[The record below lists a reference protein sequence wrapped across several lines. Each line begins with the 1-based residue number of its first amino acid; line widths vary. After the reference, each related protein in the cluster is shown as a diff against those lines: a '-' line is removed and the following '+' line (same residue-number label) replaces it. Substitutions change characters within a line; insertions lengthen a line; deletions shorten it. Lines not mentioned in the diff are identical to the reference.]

1 MRHCVKVLIVLLPI
15 LAAFGQPSNK
25 VALPTTPAGK
35 HVEAYLRAF
44 NSSEDAMRKFF
55 LSHTA
60 KDELQ
65 KVSVE
70 QRLNRYRQMHER
82 LGSLELRKVIES
94 RNDHLTALFRSSNGN
109 LVNLEFE
116 FSPTPPYGFVSLH
129 VEDVGEEGGPR
140 GDPRKDNAELRDS
153 VQSYLTRNVN
163 ADEFSGVVFIA
174 QNGKPLFRKA
184 YGYSDREQKI
194 PNKEDTKFNIGSINK
209 TFTALSIRR
218 LAAEGKLSFGDPIKK
233 FLPDYPNKEAA
244 EKVTVQ
250 QLLDMTS
257 GIGDIF
263 GERYEKTPKEK
274 LKNIRD
280 YFALF
285 ADKPLEF
292 QPGTNRRYS
301 NGGYVVLGAIIQ
313 QVSGTDYYSYVR
325 EHIFKPAG
333 MTETGSF
340 EKDSQIPNRAIGYT
354 RNGKTMKPNY
364 ETLPGRGSSAGG
376 GYSTAVDLF
385 KFTVALKN
393 GLLTPGDKREA
404 GGSEMIAGGAP
415 GLNAALG
422 WNLKGG
428 YTIVVMSN
436 LDPPSAERVAQQIS
450 RWLPK

>member
-1 MRHCVKVLIVLLPI
+1 MRHCAKVFIILLPV

-25 VALPTTPAGK
+25 VILPPTPAGK

-44 NSSEDAMRKFF
+44 NSGEVAMREFF
-55 LSHTA
+55 LNHTA
-60 KDELQ
+60 KDELKQ
-65 KVSVE
+65 VPVE
-70 QRLNRYRQMHER
+70 QRLARYRQMHER

-94 RNDHLTALFRSSNGN
+94 RDDHLTALFRSSNGS

-129 VEDVGEEGGPR
+129 VEDVGEEGAR

-153 VQSYLTRNVN
+153 VQSYLARNVN
-163 ADEFSGVVFIA
+163 AGEFSGVVFIA

-184 YGYSDREQKI
+184 YGLADRDHKI
-194 PNKEDTKFNIGSINK
+194 PNEEDTKFNIGSINK
-209 TFTALSIRR
+209 TFTALTVRQ
-218 LAAEGKLSFGDPIKK
+218 LAAEGRLSFSDPIKK

-301 NGGYVVLGAIIQ
+301 NGGYVVLGVIIE
-313 QVSGTDYYSYVR
+313 QVSGMDYYSYVR

-333 MTETGSF
+333 MAETESF
-340 EKDSQIPNRAIGYT
+340 EKDVQIPNRAIGYT
-354 RNGKTMKPNY
+354 RDGKSMKQNY

-385 KFTVALKN
+385 KFTVALKS
-393 GLLTPGDKREA
+393 GILTPGDKREA

-428 YTIVVMSN
+428 YTIIVMSN
-436 LDPPSAERVAQQIS
+436 LDPPSAERIAQQIS